1 MKFKLLVLDVD
12 GTLLNNQKEITPR
25 TLSTLLKVQQMG
37 VHIVLASGRP
47 TNGLMPIAQKLE
59 LNHYGGYILSY
70 NGGQIINVQTGEL
83 LFEKRIDP
91 EWISY
96 FEKKAIRN
104 DFSIFT
110 YHKDHIITNKP
121 DNSFVIQEANL
132 NGMQIVGVKHFT
144 EAIDFAPCKC
154 VLASDDEEALVGL
167 ENHWKKR
174 LDGTME
180 AFRSEPYFLEVAPQF
195 INKGNTLGV
204 LMTMLNVQAEEVMAI
219 GDGVCDVPMLQLAG
233 LSIAMGNA
241 VDSVKACVDKTTLS
255 NEEDGVA
262 IAVQQAILA
271 EIRPTEVPLDQ
282 LNMRAKHALMG
293 NLGIQYTYASED
305 RVEATM
311 PVDERTR
318 QPFGILH
325 GGATL
330 ALVETVAGLGS
341 MILAKPDEIV
351 VGMQVSGNH
360 MSSAHEGDTV
370 RAVGTIIHKG
380 RSSHVWNVDVF
391 TSTDK
396 LVSSVR
402 VVNSILKKK

>member
-1 MKFKLLVLDVD
+1 MKYKLLVLDVD
-12 GTLLNNQKEITPR
+12 GTLLNNQKEISPR
-25 TLSTLLKVQQMG
+25 TLAALLKVQQMG

-47 TNGLMPIAQKLE
+47 TNGVMPIAEKLE

-91 EWISY
+91 EWIPY
-96 FEKKAIRN
+96 FEKKAKKN
-104 DFSIFT
+104 DFAIFT
-110 YHKDHIITNKP
+110 YHKDFILTDKP
-121 DNSFVIQEANL
+121 DNKYVIQEANL
-132 NGMQIVGVKHFT
+132 NKMQIVGVDNFA
-144 EAIDFAPCKC
+144 EAVDFPPCKC
-154 VLASDDEEALVGL
+154 MLASDDEEALIGL

-174 LDGTME
+174 LDGVLD
-180 AFRSEPYFLEVAPQF
+180 AFRSEPYFLEVVPQF
-195 INKGNTLGV
+195 IDKGNTLGV
-204 LMTMLNVQAEEVMAI
+204 LMTKLSVSPEEVIAI
-219 GDGVCDVPMLQLAG
+219 GDGVCDVTMLQLAG
-233 LSIAMGNA
+233 VGIAMGNA
-241 VDSVKACVDKTTLS
+241 EDSVKACVDKTTLT
-255 NEEDGVA
+255 NEEEGVA
-262 IAVQQAILA
+262 VAVERTILA

-282 LNMRAKHALMG
+282 LNMRARHALMG

-330 ALVETVAGLGS
+330 ALAETVAGLGS

-351 VGMQVSGNH
+351 VGMQVSSNH

-396 LVSSVR
+396 LVSSIR